1 VGIHAVVSE
10 KSYGSPWVSKASGKR
25 PGRSGRTTI
34 PSSVYRDPSSSV
46 IGNGNGA
53 LIRPGK
59 CTVPGKGGV
68 SAPKTPYGTGAI
80 DTTTKPT
87 MEARR
92 RMMAIVYRFGSV
104 TGRCYRPEPA
114 SSKAE
119 TDTRRRSHTVVDNGG
134 HTSISAW

>member
-1 VGIHAVVSE
+1 MGIHAVVSE

-68 SAPKTPYGTGAI
+68 SAPKTPLWDGRNRYHYQT
-80 DTTTKPT
+80 
-87 MEARR
+87 
-92 RMMAIVYRFGSV
+92 YNGSEKTHDGDSLSFWV
-104 TGRCYRPEPA
+104 RDRAVLSTRA
-114 SSKAE
+114 SFE
-119 TDTRRRSHTVVDNGG
+119 
-134 HTSISAW
+134 